1 MAKRLF
7 FRDWLVLALLLVP
20 TLITAQEVTEAVDSI
35 EVDPYEG
42 MIIETYYTDSGE
54 LANDTI
60 YLDDKVSEWQKN
72 LPQYG
77 FDECE
82 RVDTCM
88 GNPKYAIVMKDG
100 KKGIFDVEWKRNI
113 TEVVFDDIGFAKQ
126 TMAEDGAF
134 ISLFYAKKGIKC
146 GIVSLYEPTNN
157 VVSVW
162 MDDSDEVY
170 SLGECTTIDK
180 KMTKKATTLLGN
192 LMKQKQMDN
201 LQLVVLDAK
210 SGHLK
215 TWIRLD
221 QDKEKDEAGKLLVH
235 SCAGSLTKPFH
246 AVMALENDSL
256 SLDSICAAKTYRHA
270 IKSVD
275 DDMMHQVIQNG
286 YRRSVADRKWR
297 ELTDTGNPSTSPFI
311 LAVGYNSLANG
322 GTMIIPTMKGDSVNV
337 EENVFSDA
345 NLANLRDLHCGRAHL
360 HDGSERHFL
369 DVDALRRDV
378 LGEIAVTHVKAVI
391 DCNLDGFFGQE
402 RDLPMPVSRMRIPL
416 DAEICRK
423 PDDARF
429 HRSFAHS
436 LLRRR
441 VHGHH
446 DPGIPFDRR
455 WSLVGNHE
463 RVVDSQV
470 LGQRSSRLVGFDFL
484 AIVRVWGKIG
494 VHPSHLSRR
503 RRDGSHPVRP
513 VQGRLTRVPLHYG

>member
-1 MAKRLF
+1 MAKKLF

-20 TLITAQEVTEAVDSI
+20 TLMTAQEVTAAVDSI

-60 YLDDKVSEWQKN
+60 YLDDEVSEWQKN

-88 GNPKYAIVMKDG
+88 GNHKYAIVTKDQ
-100 KKGIFDVEWKRNI
+100 KKGLFDMEWKKNI

-157 VVSVW
+157 VVSIW
-162 MDDSDEVY
+162 MDDPDEVY
-170 SLGECTTIDK
+170 SLDECTTIDK
-180 KMTKKATTLLGN
+180 KMTKKATKLLGN

-201 LQLVVLDAK
+201 LQLVILDAK
-210 SGHLK
+210 SGRLK
-215 TWIRLD
+215 TWIRID
-221 QDKEKDEAGKLLVH
+221 QDREKDEAGKLLVH

-256 SLDSICAAKTYRHA
+256 SLDSIYGASTYRHA
-270 IKSVD
+270 IKRVD
-275 DDMMHQVIQNG
+275 DDVMHQVILNS

-322 GTMIIPTMKGDSVNV
+322 GTMIIPTMKADSVNI
-337 EENVFSDA
+337 EENVFSDRH
-345 NLANLRDLHCGRAHL
+345 LANLREVLRVDRVESPQLAWLTADTDWFGYAT
-360 HDGSERHFL
+360 SENIYAENDKEHEQPIGKQIQFAGLFPVENPRYSICIVADKNTQDASSADFE
-369 DVDALRRDV
+369 DVVNPL
-378 LGEIAVTHVKAVI
+378 VKW
-391 DCNLDGFFGQE
+391 
-402 RDLPMPVSRMRIPL
+402 
-416 DAEICRK
+416 
-423 PDDARF
+423 
-429 HRSFAHS
+429 
-436 LLRRR
+436 LLKR
-441 VHGHH
+441 
-446 DPGIPFDRR
+446 
-455 WSLVGNHE
+455 
-463 RVVDSQV
+463 
-470 LGQRSSRLVGFDFL
+470 
-484 AIVRVWGKIG
+484 
-494 VHPSHLSRR
+494 
-503 RRDGSHPVRP
+503 
-513 VQGRLTRVPLHYG
+513 